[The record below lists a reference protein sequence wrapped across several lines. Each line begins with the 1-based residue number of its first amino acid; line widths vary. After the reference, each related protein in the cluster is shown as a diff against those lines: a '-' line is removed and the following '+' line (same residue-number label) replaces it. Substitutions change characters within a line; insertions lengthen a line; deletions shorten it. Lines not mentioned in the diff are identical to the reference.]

1 MSLIDKTIGGHYRIS
16 ELIGKGGFG
25 KTYRGIDTN
34 TLNEVAVKAEPTRS
48 KVPQLANE
56 YKLYKILSG
65 GSGIP
70 NVDYFGSTGPNQ
82 FMVMD
87 LLGKSIEDLFFWC
100 NRVFSIKT
108 VLMLADQMI
117 SCIEW
122 IHRKNFIHRDIK
134 PDNFMIG
141 VNNKSNLVY
150 LIDYG
155 LMKSYRD
162 HKTLKHIQ
170 YSENANIVGTARYA
184 SVHTL
189 SSVEQSRRDDLESL
203 GYVFAY
209 LLRGSVPWM
218 HVDGNDEKT
227 KYRHILEMKKQ
238 ITADELFSGFP
249 HQFAEY
255 MNIVCKLK
263 FDETPDYS
271 YLRSLFRNAL
281 IQGGFVYDYVY
292 DWSETFSTFSV
303 FKTEENDSNLK
314 LSPLKKG
321 INSFSSTDL
330 ILFDSLDTI
339 QTQNNHSKKV
349 KRNCSVSKTHK
360 FANPKPASKLS
371 NVPSSKKLPEVRR
384 RPLYY

>member
-25 KTYRGIDTN
+25 QTYRGIDTN
-34 TLNEVAVKAEPTRS
+34 TLDEVAVKSEPTRS

-56 YKLYKILSG
+56 YKLYKILAG

-70 NVDYFGSTGPNQ
+70 KVDYFGSTGPNQ

-100 NRVFSIKT
+100 NHKFSIKT

-155 LMKSYRD
+155 LMKNYRD
-162 HKTLKHIQ
+162 HRTLKHIQ
-170 YSENANIVGTARYA
+170 YSEGVNIVGTTRYA
-184 SVHTL
+184 SIHAL
-189 SSVEQSRRDDLESL
+189 SGVEQSRRDDLEGL

-218 HVDGNDEKT
+218 YVDGNDEST
-227 KYRHILEMKKQ
+227 KFRHILEMKKQ

-249 HQFAEY
+249 HQFVEFL
-255 MNIVCKLK
+255 NTVRKLK
-263 FDETPDYS
+263 FDETPNYS
-271 YLRSLFRNAL
+271 YLRSLFRDAL

-303 FKTEENDSNLK
+303 FKTEEAEPNIRR
-314 LSPLKKG
+314 SPLKKG

-330 ILFDSLDTI
+330 FAFDSI
-339 QTQNNHSKKV
+339 NEVQTRNSHSKKA
-349 KRNCSVSKTHK
+349 KRNCSVTKSSKNSN
-360 FANPKPASKLS
+360 ARPASRLP
-371 NVPSSKKLPEVRR
+371 NIPLSKKMSDIRR
-384 RPLYY
+384 KPLY